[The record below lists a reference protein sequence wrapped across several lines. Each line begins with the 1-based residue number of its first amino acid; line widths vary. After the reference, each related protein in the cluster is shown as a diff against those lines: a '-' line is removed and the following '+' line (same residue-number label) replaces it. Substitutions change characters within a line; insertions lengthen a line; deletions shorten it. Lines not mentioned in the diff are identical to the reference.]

1 VRNTRPLWWSVGFVA
16 LLVVGSIVGF
26 AAGSLKPTLGL
37 DLEGGLSVILAAP
50 EGTPRDVLDQAL
62 ENIRNRVDAFGV
74 GEPEIFVTG
83 NNIEIQLPGL
93 APGTIR
99 TSPKDQFCLERE
111 GSSFGCA
118 TDKATA
124 EQALAELVVTPQP
137 KTVCVVDRDG
147 KLLDETKLCFD
158 SEPEA
163 SSALTAITV
172 ASKPAPSASPTPS
185 PSASPSPSPEKPQQ
199 CLIFQGET
207 FGCFPTQKAAN
218 DAKDALKTKTTENT
232 YCVTTPE
239 SSESPSVTPTPSA
252 SPSPS
257 PSASPSPGVF
267 ATLSTS
273 DNPADLP
280 CHFATKGPAD
290 AALAGIS
297 VAHETEHFC
306 VIGSSGKNLGCYL
319 TPEEADARQKETG
332 QQHLLDV
339 IGQTARL
346 EERRVQSIISS
357 TDPSFA
363 TTPLTCATPTEQA
376 TPACSFQR
384 LANQDV
390 VYLGTDPQSGLP
402 LKYQLG
408 PVVISGSD
416 ISKATAVLQQATS
429 QSFSSGWAVS
439 FQLKGD
445 GVGRFADLTTQ
456 LAPLPNGDPT
466 KQIAIAVDRTI
477 ISSPQVTGAITAG
490 NGEITGS
497 FTETEAK
504 DLATQLNSGA
514 LPVELTRQSVQTV
527 SPTLGTESLH
537 QGIVAGIVGLVL
549 LFLYLLFYYRLLG
562 VVAWFGMSIW
572 ALLALALVSIAGSQ
586 FGYSLTLAGVA
597 GLVISLGV
605 TADSYIVF
613 FERLKDEVRNGKT
626 PRSAVQP
633 AFKRAYRTIVAAD
646 FVTGIAAIV
655 LYVTAVSSVKGFA
668 LTLGVAT
675 ALDLFVVYF
684 FKRPTVFL
692 IARNE
697 RLVNLHGFGLTSGVA
712 GEAEPGEPL
721 PVAGGAE

>member
-1 VRNTRPLWWSVGFVA
+1 
-16 LLVVGSIVGF
+16 
-26 AAGSLKPTLGL
+26 
-37 DLEGGLSVILAAP
+37 
-50 EGTPRDVLDQAL
+50 
-62 ENIRNRVDAFGV
+62 
-74 GEPEIFVTG
+74 
-83 NNIEIQLPGL
+83 
-93 APGTIR
+93 
-99 TSPKDQFCLERE
+99 
-111 GSSFGCA
+111 
-118 TDKATA
+118 
-124 EQALAELVVTPQP
+124 
-137 KTVCVVDRDG
+137 
-147 KLLDETKLCFD
+147 
-158 SEPEA
+158 
-163 SSALTAITV
+163 
-172 ASKPAPSASPTPS
+172 
-185 PSASPSPSPEKPQQ
+185 
-199 CLIFQGET
+199 
-207 FGCFPTQKAAN
+207 
-218 DAKDALKTKTTENT
+218 
-232 YCVTTPE
+232 
-239 SSESPSVTPTPSA
+239 
-252 SPSPS
+252 
-257 PSASPSPGVF
+257 
-267 ATLSTS
+267 
-273 DNPADLP
+273 
-280 CHFATKGPAD
+280 
-290 AALAGIS
+290 
-297 VAHETEHFC
+297 
-306 VIGSSGKNLGCYL
+306 
-319 TPEEADARQKETG
+319 
-332 QQHLLDV
+332 
-339 IGQTARL
+339 
-346 EERRVQSIISS
+346 
-357 TDPSFA
+357 
-363 TTPLTCATPTEQA
+363 
-376 TPACSFQR
+376 
-384 LANQDV
+384 
-390 VYLGTDPQSGLP
+390 
-402 LKYQLG
+402 
-408 PVVISGSD
+408 
-416 ISKATAVLQQATS
+416 
-429 QSFSSGWAVS
+429 VS
-439 FQLKGD
+439 FQLKGE

-456 LAPLPNGDPT
+456 LATLPSGDPT

-527 SPTLGTESLH
+527 SPTLGSESLH